1 MTKTNIG
8 RIYVSRTVCKILK
21 KYIVED
27 QRKIDRRTNIL
38 NRINNAIDMRG
49 ITHKELASRIGKR
62 PSEIKKL
69 LKGETELSAEILSK
83 VESEL
88 AIRLTEV

>member
-1 MTKTNIG
+1 MTKTSIG
-8 RIYVSRTVCKILK
+8 KTYVSRTVFKILK

-27 QRKIDRRTNIL
+27 QRKIDKRAQLL
-38 NRINNAIDMRG
+38 NRLNNAIELRG
-49 ITHKELASRIGKR
+49 ITHRDLASRIGKR

-69 LKGETELSAEILSK
+69 LKGELDFSAEILSK

-88 AIRLTEV
+88 AIHLTEV

>member
-1 MTKTNIG
+1 MTKINIG
-8 RIYVSRTVCKILK
+8 RIYASRTIFKILK

-27 QRKIDRRTNIL
+27 QRKIDKRTLLVSKI
-38 NRINNAIDMRG
+38 INALDMRG

-69 LKGETELSAEILSK
+69 LNAKHDFPAEILSR